1 MRLSILIG
9 TVKERQDLFD
19 KLQEHIEKQ
28 ISGRSQS
35 VELIF
40 ISDNKEISI
49 GSKRQMLLDLA
60 KGDYVVFIDDDD
72 WVSDTYVTD
81 ILSAIATNPDCVGF
95 DILCTTDGQDKQL
108 ARASMQYKWADN
120 VDGFRYVRKTY
131 HKTPV
136 KREIALAAGFE
147 DLRFGE
153 DYNYSMRLK
162 VKTEVLIPKVLYF
175 YRYTTNQTHAQRYGI
190 RG

>member
-1 MRLSILIG
+1 MKLSILIG
-9 TVKERQDLFD
+9 TVKERQEMFD
-19 KLQEHIEKQ
+19 KLKSHIDKQ

-49 GSKRQMLLDLA
+49 GAKRQMLLELA

-81 ILSAIATNPDCVGF
+81 ILSAITTKPDCVGF
-95 DILCTTDGQDKQL
+95 DILCTTNGIDEQL

-120 VDGFRYVRKTY
+120 VDGFRYVRRTY

-136 KREIALAAGFE
+136 KRSIALAAGFE
-147 DLRFGE
+147 DIRYGE
-153 DYNYSMRLK
+153 DFKYSVRLK
-162 VKTEVLIPKVLYF
+162 VHTEVLIPKILYY
-175 YRYTTNQTHAQRYGI
+175 YRYTTDLTHNQRYGI
-190 RG
+190 RS

>member
-9 TVKERQDLFD
+9 TVKERQGLFEEL
-19 KLQEHIEKQ
+19 KSHIEKQ

-49 GSKRQMLLDLA
+49 GAKRQRLLELA

-72 WVSDTYVTD
+72 WVSDTYVTE
-81 ILSAIATNPDCVGF
+81 ILSAIATNPDCIGF
-95 DILCTTDGQDKQL
+95 DILCTTDGKDEQL
-108 ARASMQYKWADN
+108 ARASMQYRWADN

-136 KREIALAAGFE
+136 KRDIALMAGFE
-147 DLRFGE
+147 DIRFGE
-153 DYNYSMRLK
+153 DYKYSMRLK
-162 VKTEVLIPKVLYF
+162 VNTEVLIPKVLYY
-175 YRYTTNQTHAQRYGI
+175 YRYTTNQKHDERYGI
-190 RG
+190 KR